1 MTIWTTQPVDAQP
14 SLTLVR
20 WRIFKSDT
28 NELHFVGYCPENYE
42 GRVSSAIQNFDPVTQ
57 RGVTQSG
64 RIYELAGP
72 PGFDEDALYVWQRW
86 LRVNNVPSCTD
97 VTNDVATELT
107 GMRYPLAGLQNH

>member
-1 MTIWTTQPVDAQP
+1 MPIWTTRPVDAQP

-20 WRIFKSDT
+20 WRIFQSER

-64 RIYELAGP
+64 RI
-72 PGFDEDALYVWQRW
+72 
-86 LRVNNVPSCTD
+86 
-97 VTNDVATELT
+97 
-107 GMRYPLAGLQNH
+107 